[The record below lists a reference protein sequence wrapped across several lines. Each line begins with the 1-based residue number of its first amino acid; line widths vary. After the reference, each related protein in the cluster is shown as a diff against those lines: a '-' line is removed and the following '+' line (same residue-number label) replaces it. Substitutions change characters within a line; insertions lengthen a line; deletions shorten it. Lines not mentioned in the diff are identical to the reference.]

1 MPCKDLEKR
10 REYQNK
16 YYHENSKKINEVS
29 KRWRDNTPEKQKEY
43 SIKYRERK
51 AKTDKQRRER
61 VKKYVNYYK
70 LSKGCAICGY
80 RKCVE
85 ALVFHHIDNGNKKF
99 DVASVAKNG
108 ANIERIKNEIDKCMV
123 LCSNCHAELHT
134 KIRKKEKK

>member
-1 MPCKDLEKR
+1 MPCKDIEKR
-10 REYQNK
+10 REYQRK
-16 YYHENSKKINEVS
+16 HYSENSKKINKVR
-29 KRWRDNTPEKQKEY
+29 KTWRENTPEKQK
-43 SIKYRERK
+43 KYRERK

-61 VKKYVNYYK
+61 VKKYVNNYK

-80 RKCVE
+80 RKCAE

-108 ANIERIKNEIDKCMV
+108 ANVGRIKNEIDKCMV

-134 KIRKKEKK
+134 KLRKEE